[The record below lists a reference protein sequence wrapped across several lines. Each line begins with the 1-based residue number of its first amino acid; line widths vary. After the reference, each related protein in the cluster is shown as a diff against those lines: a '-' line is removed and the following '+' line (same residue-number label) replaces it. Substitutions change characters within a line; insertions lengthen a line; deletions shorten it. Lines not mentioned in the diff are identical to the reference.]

1 MWMWNKISKETILN
15 YMSEPNDSDNF
26 QEFWKTIL
34 WAYSSDYWKMAI
46 GTGWK
51 FDTIGYQLK
60 GRILS
65 CTTDCYRIFSVKKEG
80 IEDEE
85 FIKITYQSE
94 YGKFICIPIEWFENR
109 ERYNNKW
116 YEIAKVEYIE
126 KLKNSIEFHQ
136 QQIESYKK
144 ELEKFE

>member
-1 MWMWNKISKETILN
+1 MWNKISKETILN

-26 QEFWKTIL
+26 QEFWKNIL
-34 WAYSSDYWKMAI
+34 WDYSSDYWKMAR

-65 CTTDCYRIFSVKKEG
+65 CSTDCYRIFSVENKV
-80 IEDEE
+80 IENEE
-85 FIKITYQSE
+85 FIKITYKSE
-94 YGKFICIPIEWFENR
+94 YGRYICIPIEWFEDR
-109 ERYNNKW
+109 EQYNNKW
-116 YEIAKVEYIE
+116 HKNAEVEYIGM
-126 KLKNSIEFHQ
+126 LKSSIEFYQ

-144 ELEKFE
+144 ELENFD

>member
-1 MWMWNKISKETILN
+1 MWNKINKETILD
-15 YMSEPNDSDNF
+15 YMSEPVDSDNF
-26 QEFWKTIL
+26 QEFWKNIL
-34 WAYSSDYWKMAI
+34 WDYSSDYWKMAR

-60 GRILS
+60 GSIIS
-65 CTTDCYRIFSVKKEG
+65 CSTDCYRIFSVKKEG

-85 FIKITYQSE
+85 FIRIAYQSE
-94 YGKFICIPIEWFENR
+94 YGKFIYIPIEWFENR
-109 ERYNNKW
+109 EQYNNKW

-126 KLKNSIEFHQ
+126 KLKNSIEFQQ